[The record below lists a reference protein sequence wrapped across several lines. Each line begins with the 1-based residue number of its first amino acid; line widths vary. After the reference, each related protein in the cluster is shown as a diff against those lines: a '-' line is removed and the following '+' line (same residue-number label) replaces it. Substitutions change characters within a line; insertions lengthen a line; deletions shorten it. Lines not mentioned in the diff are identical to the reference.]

1 MDVILE
7 EPELSGADLRG
18 ALELWVTSPG
28 GPHAPIDGAGQFCLW
43 RGRPV
48 VSHDMLSEG
57 THEQN
62 VRRLWVR
69 LAQPGDKGAI
79 ERAEQQVRERVA
91 AQGLEGEFY
100 PTDSR

>member
-1 MDVILE
+1 MDILLNE
-7 EPELSGADLRG
+7 HELPSADLRG
-18 ALELWVTSPG
+18 TLELWVT
-28 GPHAPIDGAGQFCLW
+28 GPEGPRQPLTEAGQFCLW

-62 VRRLWVR
+62 LRRLWVR
-69 LAQPGDKGAI
+69 LAEP
-79 ERAEQQVRERVA
+79 ERAQRVAWAEAQVRQRVL

-100 PTDSR
+100 PSER

>member
-1 MDVILE
+1 MDIILE
-7 EPELSGADLRG
+7 EQELPSADLRG
-18 ALELWVTSPG
+18 ALELWVTGPG
-28 GPHAPIDGAGQFCLW
+28 GPHAPLGEAGQFCLW

-69 LAQPGDKGAI
+69 LAQPADLDAVRLA
-79 ERAEQQVRERVA
+79 ERHVRERIV
-91 AQGLEGEFY
+91 AQGLEGEFH
-100 PTDSR
+100 PTEGR